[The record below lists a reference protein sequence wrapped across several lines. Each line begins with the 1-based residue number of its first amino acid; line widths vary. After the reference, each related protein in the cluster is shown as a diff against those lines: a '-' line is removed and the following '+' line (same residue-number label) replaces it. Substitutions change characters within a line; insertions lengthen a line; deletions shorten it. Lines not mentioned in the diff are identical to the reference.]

1 MSWSV
6 AVNKTFLSLLGGLF
20 VAFAAISAP
29 AHAASANGD
38 YVRMNV
44 PDVRQALDFLHEAMN
59 CSVISSTLDGP
70 KPDAGSTA
78 QAALMNCGYGV
89 IVELA
94 DVAHAPPARQTSA
107 KHGADAVVEFRSV
120 DAVSTAAWLRSKG
133 ATVISA
139 PTRIVVGPNAG
150 RIVVDVV
157 APWGQPL
164 RLVSWSTANPP
175 RLRPVGDGLAAQ

>member
-1 MSWSV
+1 
-6 AVNKTFLSLLGGLF
+6 VNKKILSLLGGAI

-29 AHAASANGD
+29 AFAAAPDGD

-44 PDVRQALDFLHEAMN
+44 PDVRQAVDFLREAMN
-59 CSVISSTLDGP
+59 CSVISSTLENNPSATG
-70 KPDAGSTA
+70 A

-94 DVAHAPPARQTSA
+94 NGASVASARHSPSKHPA
-107 KHGADAVVEFRSV
+107 GEVVEFRSA

-133 ATVISA
+133 ATIVGQ
-139 PTRIVVGPNAG
+139 PTNPASGPDAG
-150 RIVVDVV
+150 RTVVDVL

-164 RLVSWSTANPP
+164 RLISWTPSHPP
-175 RLRPVGDGLAAQ
+175 KLRPVGDGLAAQ

>member
-1 MSWSV
+1 M
-6 AVNKTFLSLLGGLF
+6 NKKILSLLGGAI

-29 AHAASANGD
+29 AFAAAPDGD

-44 PDVRQALDFLHEAMN
+44 PDVRQAVDFLQEAMN
-59 CSVISSTLDGP
+59 CSVISSTLENNRSDT
-70 KPDAGSTA
+70 AVA

-94 DVAHAPPARQTSA
+94 NGVPGASARRTPSKHA
-107 KHGADAVVEFRSV
+107 ADEIVEFRSA

-133 ATVISA
+133 ATIVGA
-139 PTRIVVGPNAG
+139 PTNVASGPDAG
-150 RIVVDVV
+150 RTVVNVV

-164 RLVSWSTANPP
+164 RLISWTTARPP
-175 RLRPVGDGLAAQ
+175 KLRPVGDGLAAQ